1 MAFVF
6 NFIVPKRALMIGL
19 PNRSTNRATAHGRGT
34 SKNDPQSVERPRCCA
49 RSPQSGYPGVH
60 GKSVSMT
67 GEPGSGK
74 SKLIKTLL
82 SGLEQKSFRQD
93 RPSVKS

>member
-1 MAFVF
+1 
-6 NFIVPKRALMIGL
+6 
-19 PNRSTNRATAHGRGT
+19 
-34 SKNDPQSVERPRCCA
+34 
-49 RSPQSGYPGVH
+49 VH